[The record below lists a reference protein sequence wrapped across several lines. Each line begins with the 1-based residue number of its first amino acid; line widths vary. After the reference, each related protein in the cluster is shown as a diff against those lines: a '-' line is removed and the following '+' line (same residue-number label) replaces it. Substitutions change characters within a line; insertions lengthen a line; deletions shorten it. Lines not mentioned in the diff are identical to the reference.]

1 MSARELQVGASLLSA
16 FASIIGGALGVDLP
30 MTLVIIWVC
39 S

>member
-1 MSARELQVGASLLSA
+1 MSRREFKAETNLLSA
-16 FASIIGGALGVDLP
+16 FALVIGGALSIGLP